1 MTHLDPRDPR
11 RADIDPL
18 MPEARRPEFDQPAP
32 ASDPRF
38 DRAKGNSW
46 AVVGGLAAALVLVIV
61 LMSMFGSPSDQTAR
75 SPDDQRPPV
84 AQGAPGATP
93 PASDPTT
100 TGTVPRQP
108 PAQMQPAPIQPA
120 PAQPAPGSTPNQQ
133 P

>member
-18 MPEARRPEFDQPAP
+18 MPEGRRPELDNPVPAG
-32 ASDPRF
+32 DPRF
-38 DRAKGNSW
+38 DRARGNSW
-46 AVVGGLAAALVLVIV
+46 VVVGGLAAALVLVIV

-75 SPDDQRPPV
+75 SPDDQRPPI
-84 AQGAPGATP
+84 AQGTPGTTP

-108 PAQMQPAPIQPA
+108 PAQMQPAP
-120 PAQPAPGSTPNQQ
+120 AQPAPGSTPPAAPTQQ